1 VWWTVECGRARL
13 SGEGGNEE
21 DLKRASE
28 RDLAAAMEFGGPA
41 RFLLAQAS
49 SER

>member
-1 VWWTVECGRARL
+1 MER
-13 SGEGGNEE
+13 

-28 RDLAAAMEFGGPA
+28 RDLAAAKEFGGPA
-41 RFLLAQAS
+41 RCLLVQAS